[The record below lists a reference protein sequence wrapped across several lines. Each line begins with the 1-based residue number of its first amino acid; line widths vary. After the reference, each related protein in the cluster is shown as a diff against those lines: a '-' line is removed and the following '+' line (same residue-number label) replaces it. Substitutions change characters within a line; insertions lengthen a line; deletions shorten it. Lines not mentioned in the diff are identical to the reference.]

1 MTDDQIVRKIAV
13 IFVTDVVGFSK
24 LMEKNEDATLKSLR
38 SCRNIMDSLF
48 LEHGG
53 RIFNTAGDSVLA
65 EFQSAVSAVLCAT
78 EFQKLIKQRNA
89 SLEESSQ
96 MRFRIGINMGD
107 VIVEGTNLYGDG
119 VNVAA
124 RLEALSQPGGVSL
137 SKSIHDFVSQKVELN
152 FADLGNQKVK
162 NTVIHAFDVSIEG
175 VETRNLEAASVKDT
189 KGDIE
194 SGKPPTIAVL
204 PFKNMSND
212 EEQEYFADGVT
223 EDIIGNLSSWKS
235 FPVISRNSSFSFKGK
250 EIQTSEIGKQLGA
263 DYAVLGSIR
272 KGGSKVRISASLVDI
287 KDDQEIWTKRWDRL
301 LDDIFEVQDEV
312 SQEVAALILPALK
325 GKEQDRIK
333 TKSPKSFSAWDNY
346 LQALAVFNRN
356 NGFGA
361 STIAHEEVMALC
373 DAAIARDP
381 QLCDAFVLKSRSIYN
396 RLFSH
401 EYREERQANETLFH
415 EFSAKAYSIDPN
427 NPEAATAYSRSFN
440 IKKNYT
446 QRMRYAK
453 KALDL
458 NPSHAGSNYD
468 YGLAICNDA
477 NFIDAEYHIQK
488 AIDLDPMGRQSY
500 EVFLPILYLAMR
512 DSEKALEWCNNI
524 NDRNP
529 HSRYDGFRA
538 AIFAHLGDTEKAK
551 TYLKRFKD
559 QRPEITS
566 IEDYKDVAPSIAM
579 NYLTE
584 GLNPIW
590 DLKPIRG

>member
-1 MTDDQIVRKIAV
+1 MADDQIVRKIAV

-38 SCRNIMDSLF
+38 SCRDIMDTLF

-65 EFQSAVSAVLCAT
+65 EFQSAVSSVLCAT

-89 SLEESSQ
+89 SVDEKSQ
-96 MRFRIGINMGD
+96 MHFRIGINMGD

-124 RLEALSQPGGVSL
+124 RLEALSQSGGVSL
-137 SKSIHDFVSQKVELN
+137 SKSIHDFVSQKVELS

-162 NTVIHAFDVSIEG
+162 NTIVHAFDVSIEG
-175 VETRNLEAASVKDT
+175 
-189 KGDIE
+189 IE
-194 SGKPPTIAVL
+194 SRILQDNTDAEDKLSKPPTIAVL

-250 EIQTSEIGKQLGA
+250 ELQTAEIGKQLGA
-263 DYAVLGSIR
+263 DYAVQGSIR
-272 KGGSKVRISASLVDI
+272 KGGNKVRISASLVDI
-287 KDDQEIWTKRWDRL
+287 KDDQEIWTKRWDRS

-325 GKEQDRIK
+325 GKEHERIK

-346 LQALAVFNRN
+346 LQALAVFNRDN
-356 NGFGA
+356 DFEA
-361 STIAHEEVMALC
+361 STAAHQEIMGLC
-373 DAAIARDP
+373 DAAIESDP
-381 QLCDAFVLKSRSIYN
+381 QLCDAFVLKTRSIYG
-396 RLFSH
+396 RLFAT
-401 EYREERQANETLFH
+401 EYKGERQSNEAMFH
-415 EFSAKAYSIDPN
+415 DLASKAYSVDPN

-440 IKKNYT
+440 IKKDYP
-446 QRMRYAK
+446 QRVKYAK
-453 KALDL
+453 QALEL
-458 NPSHAGSNYD
+458 NPSHSGSNFD

-477 NFIDAEYHIQK
+477 NFTDAEYHIQK
-488 AIDLDPMGRQSY
+488 AIELDPIRRQSY
-500 EVFLPILYLAMR
+500 EGFFPILYLAMQN
-512 DSEKALEWCNNI
+512 SEKALEWSNI
-524 NDRNP
+524 MSDRNH

-538 AIFAHLGDTEKAK
+538 AIYAHLGDTESAQ
-551 TYLKRFKD
+551 TYLKKFKD
-559 QRPEITS
+559 QRPEVIS
-566 IEDYKDVAPSIAM
+566 MEDYKNVAPSIAM
-579 NYLTE
+579 EYLTE
-584 GLNPIW
+584 GLDPIW
-590 DLKPIRG
+590 NL